1 MNGIIGEGREYG
13 VYEYTHGPFRPIRMY
28 VVVERDRW
36 LLPITTKVNL
46 FSEVDLARADIV
58 RQVNVKKR
66 EKKKRKRAKKQ
77 KSKKGDQL
85 DDLPRGGRGGRCG
98 ENVRIICVLDSLLLS
113 FAIDLSLSHMALL
126 IPSVSI

>member
-1 MNGIIGEGREYG
+1 MNGIIVEGREYG

-66 EKKKRKRAKKQ
+66 EKKEKKG
-77 KSKKGDQL
+77 KKAKKGDQF
-85 DDLPRGGRGGRCG
+85 DDLPRGERGGRCG
-98 ENVRIICVLDSLLLS
+98 ENVRIMCVLDSLLLL